1 MLYLP
6 LEYGAKKKK
15 KKKQNPEA
23 EEEKQYCCFK
33 IAINSPLFHFKMSR
47 AASTI

>member
-15 KKKQNPEA
+15 PEA

-33 IAINSPLFHFKMSR
+33 IAINSPLFHFKVSR